1 MQATIPSQ
9 TEWGGP
15 RQHRRALDRS
25 HPLVAQRLRVGEPRA
40 GVAQPREATAVHLAG
55 GEGRVLD
62 DDDLLAALEKS
73 DRGLVD
79 ADVGL
84 EADEDGGRPGDGAR
98 IAGVPARPNVG
109 LISAGETAR
118 RGSVVPL
125 SSGSSSVTTTGTSRR
140 AASSTSQAARSS
152 ACAAAARSASGS
164 SGG

>member
-1 MQATIPSQ
+1 M
-9 TEWGGP
+9 
-15 RQHRRALDRS
+15 
-25 HPLVAQRLRVGEPRA
+25 
-40 GVAQPREATAVHLAG
+40 HLAG

-62 DDDLLAALEKS
+62 DDDLLAALEQS

-84 EADEDGGRPGDGAR
+84 EADEDGGRPGDGRVR

-109 LISAGETAR
+109 LISAGATAR
-118 RGSVVPL
+118 RGSVGPL

-140 AASSTSQAARSS
+140 AASATSQAARSS
-152 ACAAAARSASGS
+152 ACAAAARPPPGS